1 MFKVMFANSAETV
14 QKKKKKA
21 SGVTRSEIFVNRMG
35 EKSTILIN
43 IG

>member
-14 QKKKKKA
+14 QKKKKA